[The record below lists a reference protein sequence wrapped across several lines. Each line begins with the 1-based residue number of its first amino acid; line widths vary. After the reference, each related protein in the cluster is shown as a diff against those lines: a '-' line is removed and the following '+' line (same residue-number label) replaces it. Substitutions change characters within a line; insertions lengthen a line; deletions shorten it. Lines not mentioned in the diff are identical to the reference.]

1 MPTPQ
6 GVSTSLLVI
15 NTLTLA
21 SISVVV
27 RQPCI
32 LAIIAASFILSQ
44 AVGQPT
50 GRGAAVVVN
59 NDLEDVTSALKVVVF
74 GQGQGMVLGVW
85 LSPLVDELTVEVNKA
100 ISSCSE
106 DEVHGVLGAIG
117 EELECVCGPV
127 SLLVELVG

>member
-6 GVSTSLLVI
+6 GVSTCLLVI

-21 SISVVV
+21 SISVIV

-44 AVGQPT
+44 AVGQPA
-50 GRGAAVVVN
+50 GRGAAVVVDD
-59 NDLEDVTSALKVVVF
+59 DLEDVASALKVVVF
-74 GQGQGMVLGVW
+74 GQDQGMVFGVW
-85 LSPLVDELTVEVNKA
+85 LSPLVDKLTVKVNKA
-100 ISSCSE
+100 ISGCCE
-106 DEVHGVLGAIG
+106 NEFHRVLGAVS
-117 EELECVCGPV
+117 EELECVCGSV